1 MTTDAPAADG
11 FDFPIGDINGKGAY
25 TDKATGKQHNGWF
38 VATKF
43 DEHYS
48 LGIHPAE
55 DWNGAG
61 GGDTDYGQEVYSVGN
76 GHVVFAQDF
85 GQPWG
90 NIVVIDHT
98 FYENYE
104 RRVVRSLYAHLSA
117 IRVQSGDI
125 VNRRQTIGLIG
136 KDPNKT
142 FPAHLHLELRWD
154 LDIAP
159 TYWPSSNGKDD
170 AWVKEHYAAPT
181 EFINSHRQL
190 FVPQFEKTLVLVD
203 QESYKMRLY
212 REGKLDDEFDISLG
226 QAKGEKRVQG
236 DNKTPKGMYF
246 VINKHQ
252 GEFTGDYG
260 KYYGGY
266 WIKVNYPNRYDAERG
281 VADGGVNSDQ
291 AKRIAANWAA
301 RAPTLEETKL
311 GGGIGF
317 HGWIKEWENDGPR
330 HLSWGCV
337 VMHIRDISRVYD
349 RIPEGSMVVIF

>member
-1 MTTDAPAADG
+1 METSMAAADG
-11 FDFPIGDINGKGAY
+11 FDFPVGNVNGTGTY
-25 TDKATGKQHNGWF
+25 IDKATGIQHNGWL

-43 DEHYS
+43 GEHYS

-61 GGDTDYGQEVYSVGN
+61 GGDTDYGQEVYSVAN
-76 GHVVFAQDF
+76 GRVAYAQDF

-90 NIVVIDHT
+90 NMVVIDHT

-104 RRVVRSLYAHLSA
+104 RRTIRSIYAHLSQ
-117 IRVQSGDI
+117 IHVQAGNA
-125 VNRRQTIGLIG
+125 VTRRQQIGAIG

-154 LDIAP
+154 LDIDP

-170 AWVKEHYAAPT
+170 AWVNEHYAAPT
-181 EFINSHRQL
+181 GFINSHRKL
-190 FVPQFEKTLVLVD
+190 FVPQIEKTLVLVD

-212 REGKLDDEFDISLG
+212 HDGSLDEEFDVSLG
-226 QAKGEKRVQG
+226 QGKGQKLKEG

-246 VINKHQ
+246 VTYKHK
-252 GEFTGDYG
+252 GEFEGDYG
-260 KYYGGY
+260 GYYGGH
-266 WIKVNYPNRYDAERG
+266 WIKVNYPNRFDAERG
-281 VADGGVNSDQ
+281 LNDGLVTSKQAATIASNWESRKPTIENSG
-291 AKRIAANWAA
+291 
-301 RAPTLEETKL
+301 L

-317 HGWIKEWENDGPR
+317 HGWIKEWENAGPR

-349 RIPEGSMVVIF
+349 QIPEGSMVVIF